1 MWAFSQLLLITL
13 WQSSDKALNNYI
25 FCKVYIA
32 QTAKNILTINALNQ
46 PKLIA
51 SIIPPVDKSLCFVF
65 KQLNVAKNASVVSKL
80 IILLI
85 MPTPPK
91 TIEDLMARCN
101 AIAGLTLGQLASSLE
116 QAVPKNLLK
125 DKGWVGQLIEHA
137 LGATGGSQAVVDFAD
152 LGIELKTLP
161 INQQG
166 KPLES
171 TYVCV
176 APLTGVT
183 GLEWQN
189 SWVCE
194 KLRHILWLPV
204 LAERQIPLAERVIG
218 NAFLWQPSSAQQ
230 QALQQDWEE
239 LMELISLGGIADI
252 RGATGKY
259 LQLRPKAAN
268 SKALT
273 DAIGSQGQPIRTLPR
288 GFYLK
293 TNFTAAILQQQFSL
307 SVE

>member
-1 MWAFSQLLLITL
+1 M
-13 WQSSDKALNNYI
+13 
-25 FCKVYIA
+25 
-32 QTAKNILTINALNQ
+32 
-46 PKLIA
+46 P
-51 SIIPPVDKSLCFVF
+51 
-65 KQLNVAKNASVVSKL
+65 KNASVVTKAL
-80 IILLI
+80 FIDI
-85 MPTPPK
+85 MLTPPQ
-91 TIEDLMARCN
+91 TTDDLMARCS
-101 AIAGLTLGQLASSLE
+101 AIAGLTLGQLAANLE

-125 DKGWVGQLIEHA
+125 DKGWVGQLIELA
-137 LGATGGSQAVVDFAD
+137 LGADGGSQAVVDFAS

-183 GLEWQN
+183 GLQWHN
-189 SWVCE
+189 SWVCQ
-194 KLRHILWLPV
+194 KLQHILWLPI
-204 LAERQIPLAERVIG
+204 LAERQIPIAERIIG
-218 NAFLWQPSSAQQ
+218 NGFLWQPSVLQQ

-239 LMELISLGGIADI
+239 LMELISLGGIANI

-273 DAIGSQGQPIRTLPR
+273 DAVGSQGQPIRTLPR

-307 SVE
+307 SSE